1 MTDGRAELTEET
13 ETLMH
18 SDYPAYVAQI
28 GADNSYWMLQDNRM
42 QAKWKP
48 LDDPALRQMEEWTY
62 PYTCYTGQYNTM
74 FIPDSKAE
82 AANQRIYAIHGE
94 MLPKLLLAEDEETFE
109 ALWLQY
115 VKERKEAGIET
126 VLEESTRQMREAK
139 AKLGLS

>member
-1 MTDGRAELTEET
+1 
-13 ETLMH
+13 
-18 SDYPAYVAQI
+18 
-28 GADNSYWMLQDNRM
+28 M